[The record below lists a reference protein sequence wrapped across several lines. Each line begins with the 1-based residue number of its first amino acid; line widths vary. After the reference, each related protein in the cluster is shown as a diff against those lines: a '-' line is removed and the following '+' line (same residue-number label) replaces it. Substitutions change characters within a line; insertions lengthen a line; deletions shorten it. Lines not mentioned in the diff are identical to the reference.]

1 MKIDC
6 DSSLL
11 QCANCT
17 SPIMHLICPS
27 SPPPPTPPP
36 PPKNCITLVFHFSW
50 YYSRLKRNWKQC
62 LWEILGTNKVHYG
75 RCASWTMIKV
85 YVIVLLTSADI
96 NTFSNISLCLVSF
109 HRKENTWFFAE
120 GALCYNTRMQCQM
133 LTSWNFWSA

>member
-17 SPIMHLICPS
+17 SPITHLICS
-27 SPPPPTPPP
+27 SLPPPPPTFPQ
-36 PPKNCITLVFHFSW
+36 KNCITPVFHFSW
-50 YYSRLKRNWKQC
+50 CYSRLNRNWKQC
-62 LWEILGTNKVHYG
+62 LWDILGAIKVHYG

-109 HRKENTWFFAE
+109 HRKENTWSLTE
-120 GALCYNTRMQCQM
+120 GAMCYNSRIQCQV
-133 LTSWNFWSA
+133 LTSWNFWSS

>member
-1 MKIDC
+1 MAHWWKSIVIAVCNDAPIAK
-6 DSSLL
+6 SS
-11 QCANCT
+11 
-17 SPIMHLICPS
+17 IMHLICP
-27 SPPPPTPPP
+27 
-36 PPKNCITLVFHFSW
+36 LVLHFSW

-109 HRKENTWFFAE
+109 HRKENTWSLTE
-120 GALCYNTRMQCQM
+120 GAMCYNSRIQCQV
-133 LTSWNFWSA
+133 LTSWNFWSS

>member
-27 SPPPPTPPP
+27 PHTK
-36 PPKNCITLVFHFSW
+36 KNCTTLVFHFSW
-50 YYSRLKRNWKQC
+50 YYSRPKRNWKQC
-62 LWEILGTNKVHYG
+62 LWEILGANKVHYG

-109 HRKENTWFFAE
+109 HRKENTWLFTE
-120 GALCYNTRMQCQM
+120 GALCYNTRMQCQV
-133 LTSWNFWSA
+133 LTSWNFSSA